1 MPELPEVE
9 TTRRGIE
16 PHLKGKV
23 IQQVIIREPRM
34 RWPIPDS
41 LPELLTGRKIT
52 AIQRRGKYLLLS
64 PKPAPRQAQG
74 VLILHLGMSGSLRIT
89 TAKTPFRK
97 HDHFILQIGAQKQL
111 RLHDPRRFGAVLWQP
126 GDAGQ
131 HPLLAHLG
139 PEPLEADFDAR
150 YLHDSCVGRKTA
162 IKQHL
167 MNGKVVVGIGNIY
180 ANEALFLAGIHPKRA
195 AGRISIARIE
205 ALVVAAKQVLTQA
218 IEQGGT
224 TLKDFVNEKGEP
236 GYFKQSLQVYGRDGL
251 PCTQCGTAIRH
262 LVLGQRA
269 TFYCAQC
276 QH

>member
-16 PHLKGKV
+16 PHLSGKI
-23 IQQVIIREPRM
+23 IQQILIRESRM
-34 RWPIPDS
+34 RWPIPDC
-41 LPELLTGRKIT
+41 LPEVLTGQKIDT
-52 AIQRRGKYLLLS
+52 IQRRGKYLLVHL
-64 PKPAPRQAQG
+64 KPSARHEYG

-89 TAKTPFRK
+89 SATTPLRK
-97 HDHFILQIGAQKQL
+97 HDHFILQVGAQKQL
-111 RLHDPRRFGAVLWQP
+111 RLHDPRRFGAVLWQ
-126 GDAGQ
+126 AGHAEQ

-139 PEPLEADFDAR
+139 PEPLEADFNAN
-150 YLHDSCVGRKTA
+150 YLYGSSQGRKTA

-180 ANEALFLAGIHPKRA
+180 ANEALFLSGIHPKRA
-195 AGRISIARIE
+195 AGRIGKARMA
-205 ALVVAAKQVLTQA
+205 ALVIAAKQVLTQA

-236 GYFKQSLQVYGRDGL
+236 GYFKQSLHVYGREGM
-251 PCTQCGTAIRH
+251 PCTHCGAPVRH

-269 TFYCAQC
+269 TFYCTQC